1 MVGIDSG
8 VLRKIRHK
16 YRLYRGY
23 KRYYYDKH
31 TTDTQYYVHTIDAVR
46 GGGGGWNLHVFAR
59 LRRRRGQCPLP
70 PPPLLERFGDLHNAV
85 SNLTYNNTSVGD
97 P

>member
-46 GGGGGWNLHVFAR
+46 GGEGGGGIYTCLLASDGGGGNALY
-59 LRRRRGQCPLP
+59 P
-70 PPPLLERFGDLHNAV
+70 PSFTGEVR
-85 SNLTYNNTSVGD
+85 
-97 P
+97 